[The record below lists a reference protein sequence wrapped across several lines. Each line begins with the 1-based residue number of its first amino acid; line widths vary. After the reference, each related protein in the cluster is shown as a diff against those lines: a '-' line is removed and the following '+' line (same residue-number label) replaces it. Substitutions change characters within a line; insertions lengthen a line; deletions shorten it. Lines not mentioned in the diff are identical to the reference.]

1 MYFTDESCKET
12 AIIIS
17 LTITLF
23 IWCSDYE
30 VIWFFLVN
38 LLFVDNLYYR
48 HILFEISTNKGQLHF
63 NAVVLN

>member
-23 IWCSDYE
+23 IWCSDNE
-30 VIWFFLVN
+30 VIRFFLIN
-38 LLFVDNLYYR
+38 LLFVGYLY
-48 HILFEISTNKGQLHF
+48 
-63 NAVVLN
+63 